1 MKKLYVKVWR
11 DIVRQKWQ
19 FATLLLI
26 LVLGVVIFG
35 SMVGLVGDV
44 SQSVDRTLEQL
55 AFQDFVLAFEGVV
68 PQEVVDEVAGL
79 ENVRAVTGRLVVD
92 TGLQLSPDNLVH
104 ARLVGMP
111 TGAQPPVNQLYIRQG
126 RYLQEGDGLVAVL
139 DAHLANHY
147 GYGPGTVLH
156 PLVNGERLDVG
167 VVGVATSA
175 EYLMAVPDM
184 QDLLP
189 SPSGFAVLF
198 MPQGQVQALF
208 GATGNINELNLLLKD
223 SAKVDETIAQVRTT
237 LADLPI
243 KSVVK
248 RDDNPAYFLLNI
260 DLEGGEQAIEMVPLM
275 ILVVAALSIYV
286 TLSRMVQAQRPQ
298 VGVIKAMGYSQ
309 RAIMVHYLLFSG
321 FLGLVGSVIGLV
333 LSYPVGRMFTQEYAA
348 TLGLPFVVTRFHASA
363 ALEAVGMTLF
373 FCLLAG
379 LFPAWASAKI
389 APAQAM
395 RFDPA
400 VAMVKGSVPL
410 LERVLGRFFPG
421 RLKVGTRVALRNVFR
436 NRRRTF
442 ATGTGFVFALV
453 LLLACW
459 SMFDALDYLL
469 EIQFQ
474 QTARWDLSAAWTSPQ
489 SPDLLDEVASW
500 EGVKEVEPL
509 IALPVTLQSE
519 TSAEDSFL
527 TAIAPDTRLHGFRL
541 PQGKT
546 PAQILGSG
554 RILLS
559 PTLGDKLKVETGD
572 RVTVQTPFGS
582 AQVVADT
589 TNEELMG
596 GSVYVGLKAVQA
608 LMGGALAGEPFNG
621 LLLKVDAS
629 QQRQVREALYHLP
642 GIASVTLKQDLITGW
657 RSLFALYYTMT
668 VTFLLFAL
676 LITAAVIFNTMTVNV
691 LERQREIATMRTL
704 GQSRHRLTAMIT
716 LENLIIGALS
726 LAPGLL
732 LGYVSASYIFQG
744 FETEAF
750 SMPFYVRPITFIIVT
765 ALILATTL
773 LSQIPAVR
781 RVNRLDLAEATKVL
795 T

>member
-19 FATLLLI
+19 FGALLLI

-35 SMVGLVGDV
+35 GTVGLIGDV
-44 SQSVDRTLEQL
+44 SQSVERTLERL

-111 TGAQPPVNQLYIRQG
+111 GSAQPPVNQLYIRQG
-126 RYLQEGDGLVAVL
+126 RYLQEREGSGGEGLMAVL
-139 DAHLANHY
+139 DAHLAEHY
-147 GYGPGTVLH
+147 GYGPGTVVHL
-156 PLVNGERLDVG
+156 LVNGERLDVE

-175 EYLMAVPDM
+175 EYLMAVADM

-208 GATGNINELNLLLKD
+208 GATGAINELNVLLED
-223 SAKVDETIAQVRTT
+223 RDKVDETIAQVRVA
-237 LADLPI
+237 LAGLPI

-248 RDDNPAYFLLNI
+248 RDDNPAYFLLRM

-298 VGVIKAMGYSQ
+298 VGVMKAMGYGQ

-321 FLGLVGSVIGLV
+321 FLGLVGSVIGLA
-333 LSYPVGRMFTQEYAA
+333 LSYPVGQMFTQEYAA

-379 LFPAWASAKI
+379 LFPAWTSARA

-400 VAMVKGSVPL
+400 VAAVRGSVPL
-410 LERVLGRFFPG
+410 LERVLGRLFPG

-474 QTARWDLSAAWTSPQ
+474 QTARWDLSAAWASPQ

-500 EGVKEVEPL
+500 E
-509 IALPVTLQSE
+509 
-519 TSAEDSFL
+519 
-527 TAIAPDTRLHGFRL
+527 
-541 PQGKT
+541 
-546 PAQILGSG
+546 
-554 RILLS
+554 
-559 PTLGDKLKVETGD
+559 
-572 RVTVQTPFGS
+572 
-582 AQVVADT
+582 
-589 TNEELMG
+589 
-596 GSVYVGLKAVQA
+596 
-608 LMGGALAGEPFNG
+608 
-621 LLLKVDAS
+621 
-629 QQRQVREALYHLP
+629 
-642 GIASVTLKQDLITGW
+642 
-657 RSLFALYYTMT
+657 
-668 VTFLLFAL
+668 
-676 LITAAVIFNTMTVNV
+676 
-691 LERQREIATMRTL
+691 
-704 GQSRHRLTAMIT
+704 
-716 LENLIIGALS
+716 
-726 LAPGLL
+726 
-732 LGYVSASYIFQG
+732 
-744 FETEAF
+744 
-750 SMPFYVRPITFIIVT
+750 
-765 ALILATTL
+765 
-773 LSQIPAVR
+773 
-781 RVNRLDLAEATKVL
+781 
-795 T
+795 